1 MLPEVKN
8 TKKPNKKARLAST
21 QAFLQ
26 AKSSSHL
33 AKDKLRT
40 TA

>member
-1 MLPEVKN
+1 VLPEVKN
-8 TKKPNKKARLAST
+8 TKKQQKILSST

-26 AKSSSHL
+26 AKNSSHL

-40 TA
+40 A